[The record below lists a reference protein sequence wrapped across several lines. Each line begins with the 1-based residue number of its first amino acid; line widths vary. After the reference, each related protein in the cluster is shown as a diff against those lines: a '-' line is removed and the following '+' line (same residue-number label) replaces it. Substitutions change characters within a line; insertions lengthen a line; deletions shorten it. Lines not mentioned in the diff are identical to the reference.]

1 MGLIDYAVERS
12 FRNEKA
18 GRVVVLSG
26 VGKGRGYLIRST
38 SEEQRIRAF
47 LRMYF
52 FAQFSIQMLGT
63 LLVCGWIGTL
73 GGATD
78 RPSLEREL
86 VRGGIFLAA
95 YVLVVGLPFGFLWR
109 SYKKAVVSFVSPQDE
124 VAVARRPLDRT
135 QWLALAALAVLMAVL
150 AMAILLLVRP
160 R

>member
-1 MGLIDYAVERS
+1 MGLIDYTVERS

-18 GRVVVLSG
+18 GRVVVFSG
-26 VGKGRGYLIRST
+26 MAKGHCYLVRST
-38 SEEQRIRAF
+38 GEEQRIRAF

-63 LLVCGWIGTL
+63 LLACGWIGTL

-86 VRGGIFLAA
+86 VRGGTFLAA

-109 SYKKAVVSFVSPQDE
+109 AYKKSVVSFVSPQDE
-124 VAVARRPLDRT
+124 VAVASRPLNRT
-135 QWLALAALAVLMAVL
+135 QWLAL
-150 AMAILLLVRP
+150 
-160 R
+160 